1 MAGNSTPASV
11 YQKQRKWPACSCLV
25 LVATNA
31 FSSFHKIVQRGRRP
45 LNGVNVSLHSVLQR
59 RALSTL
65 QLHVTVT
72 GNKEC
77 YDCYNLSICNT
88 KYLNAAK
95 KLTE

>member
-1 MAGNSTPASV
+1 MDGNSTPVSV
-11 YQKQRKWPACSCLV
+11 SQKQRKWPACPCRFE
-25 LVATNA
+25 ATNP
-31 FSSFHKIVQRGRRP
+31 FSSFHKVVERGRCP
-45 LNGVNVSLHSVLQR
+45 LNGVNVPLHSVLQR

-77 YDCYNLSICNT
+77 YDCYNLSVYNT
-88 KYLNAAK
+88 KYLNAAE

>member
-1 MAGNSTPASV
+1 MEGWKLYARLSVSKTEKMAGLFVSTNP
-11 YQKQRKWPACSCLV
+11 
-25 LVATNA
+25 
-31 FSSFHKIVQRGRRP
+31 FSSFHKIVERGRRP
-45 LNGVNVSLHSVLQR
+45 LDGVNVPLHSVLQR

-77 YDCYNLSICNT
+77 YDCYNLSVYNT
-88 KYLNAAK
+88 KYLNAAE